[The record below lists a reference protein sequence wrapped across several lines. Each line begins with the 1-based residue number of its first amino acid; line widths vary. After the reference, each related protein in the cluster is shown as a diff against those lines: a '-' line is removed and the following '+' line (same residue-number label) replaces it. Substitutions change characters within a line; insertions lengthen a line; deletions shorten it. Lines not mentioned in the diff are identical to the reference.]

1 MLCEDCDERVATV
14 VYTEVREGSKHTLHL
29 CQSCVAARG
38 IKTPVMKSPLQPD
51 ALFQSLL
58 THYQEKDAPP
68 PGEHPMDPERCP
80 SCDWSFQS
88 FRETGRL
95 GCPECYEAFESEL
108 RTLMRRL
115 HGTVEHL
122 GRRYEVPVR
131 SMEEET
137 DPALVRR
144 ALDRAVASEEFERAA
159 RLRDRLHRLEEERR

>member
-1 MLCEDCDERVATV
+1 MLCEDCNERVATV

-51 ALFQSLL
+51 ALFQGLL
-58 THYQEKDAPP
+58 THYQDEEALPL
-68 PGEHPMDPERCP
+68 GEHPMDARRCP
-80 SCDWSFQS
+80 ACDGSFQA

-95 GCPECYEAFESEL
+95 GCPECYGAFEEEL
-108 RTLMRRL
+108 KTLMRRL

-122 GRRYEVPVR
+122 GRMYEAPQRGV
-131 SMEEET
+131 EEET
-137 DPALVRR
+137 DPVLIRR

-159 RLRDRLHRLEEERR
+159 RLRDRLHRLEEGGR